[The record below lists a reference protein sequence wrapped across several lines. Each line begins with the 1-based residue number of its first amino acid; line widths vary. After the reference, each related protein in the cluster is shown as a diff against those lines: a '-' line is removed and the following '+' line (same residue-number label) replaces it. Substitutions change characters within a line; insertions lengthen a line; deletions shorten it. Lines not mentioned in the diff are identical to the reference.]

1 MPIAAA
7 ARKTR
12 YADAMSFYQRFIVP
26 PMIALSMKTREA
38 TRYREKVVPGAVGRV
53 LEIGIGSG
61 LNLPFYSDAVSAVV
75 GLEPSPELLAMARKR
90 ADKAPFATELVNSP
104 AEDMPFES
112 ASFDTVLT
120 TWTLCSIGEPLVA
133 LGEMRRVLKPAGR
146 LIFVEHGL
154 ARSRRVI
161 AWQNRLNP
169 LWRRFFG
176 GCNLNRE
183 IDVLIENAGFAI
195 ADLTT
200 EYMKGPKPL
209 TFTYAGYARPR

>member
-1 MPIAAA
+1 
-7 ARKTR
+7 
-12 YADAMSFYQRFIVP
+12 MSFYQRFVVP
-26 PMIALSMKTREA
+26 PMIALVMKTREA
-38 TRYREKVVPGAVGRV
+38 TRYRKKIVPGIEGRV

-61 LNLPFYSDAVSAVV
+61 LNLPFYSDAVSAMV
-75 GLEPSPELLAMARKR
+75 GIEPSPELLAMAQKR

-104 AEDMPFES
+104 AEDMPFAN

-133 LGEMRRVLKPAGR
+133 LAEMRRVLKPAGK
-146 LIFVEHGL
+146 LVFVEHGL
-154 ARSRRVI
+154 ARSPRVI

-183 IDVLIENAGFAI
+183 IDALIEDAGFAI
-195 ADLTT
+195 AELET

-209 TFTYAGYARPR
+209 TFTYAGFARPR

>member
-1 MPIAAA
+1 
-7 ARKTR
+7 
-12 YADAMSFYQRFIVP
+12 MSFYQRFIVP
-26 PMIALSMKTREA
+26 PMIALTMKIGEA
-38 TRYREKVVPGAVGRV
+38 TRYRKKIVPEVEGRV

-61 LNLPFYSDAVSAVV
+61 LNLPFYSDTVKSVV
-75 GLEPSPELLAMARKR
+75 GIDPSPELLAMARKR
-90 ADKAPFATELVNSP
+90 ADKTPFATELINCP

-133 LGEMRRVLKPAGR
+133 LAEMRRVLKPTGR
-146 LIFVEHGL
+146 LVFVEHGL

-169 LWRRFFG
+169 LWRRFSG

-183 IDVLIENAGFAI
+183 IDRLIGDAGFVI
-195 ADLTT
+195 VELET

-209 TFTYAGYARPR
+209 TFTYAGYARPN

>member
-1 MPIAAA
+1 
-7 ARKTR
+7 
-12 YADAMSFYQRFIVP
+12 MSFYQRFIVP
-26 PMIALSMKTREA
+26 PMIALTMKIGEA
-38 TRYREKVVPGAVGRV
+38 TRYRKKIVPEVEGRV

-61 LNLPFYSDAVSAVV
+61 LNLPFYSDTVKSVV
-75 GLEPSPELLAMARKR
+75 GIDPSPELLAMARKR
-90 ADKAPFATELVNSP
+90 ADKTPFATELINCP

-133 LGEMRRVLKPAGR
+133 LAEMRRVLKPTGR
-146 LIFVEHGL
+146 LVFVEHGL

-169 LWRRFFG
+169 LWRRFYG

-183 IDVLIENAGFAI
+183 IDRLIGDAGFVI
-195 ADLTT
+195 AELET

-209 TFTYAGYARPR
+209 TFTYAGYARPN

>member
-1 MPIAAA
+1 MG
-7 ARKTR
+7 
-12 YADAMSFYQRFIVP
+12 FYQRFIVP
-26 PMIALSMKTREA
+26 PMIALVMKAREA
-38 TRYREKVVPGAVGRV
+38 TRYRGKVVPGAEGRV

-61 LNLPFYSDAVSAVV
+61 LNLPFYRGAVSAVV
-75 GLEPSPELLAMARKR
+75 GLDPSPELLAMAARR
-90 ADKAPFATELVNSP
+90 ADKVSFVTELVNAP

-133 LGEMRRVLKPAGR
+133 LSEMRRVLKPAGR

-154 ARSRRVI
+154 ARSPAVV
-161 AWQNRLNP
+161 AWQNRINP
-169 LWRRFFG
+169 LWRRVSG

-183 IDVLIENAGFAI
+183 IDRLIEDGGFAI
-195 ADLTT
+195 AELET

-209 TFTYAGYARPR
+209 SFTYAGFARPK

>member
-1 MPIAAA
+1 M
-7 ARKTR
+7 
-12 YADAMSFYQRFIVP
+12 DFYQRFIVP

-38 TRYREKVVPGAVGRV
+38 TRYREKVVPGAAGRV

-61 LNLPFYSDAVSAVV
+61 LNLPFYSDAVNAVV
-75 GLEPSPELLAMARKR
+75 GLEPSAELLAMARKR

-133 LGEMRRVLKPAGR
+133 LAEMRRVLKPAGW
-146 LIFVEHGL
+146 LVFVEHGL

-169 LWRRFFG
+169 LWRRFSG

-183 IDVLIENAGFAI
+183 IDVLIGDAGFAI
-195 ADLTT
+195 GDLTT
-200 EYMKGPKPL
+200 EYLKGPKPL
-209 TFTYAGYARPR
+209 TFTYAGQARPR

>member
-1 MPIAAA
+1 
-7 ARKTR
+7 
-12 YADAMSFYQRFIVP
+12 MSFYQRFIVP

-133 LGEMRRVLKPAGR
+133 LAEMRRVLKPAGR
-146 LIFVEHGL
+146 LVFVEHGL

-169 LWRRFFG
+169 LWRRFSG

-183 IDVLIENAGFAI
+183 IDRLIGDAGFAI
-195 ADLTT
+195 AELET

-209 TFTYAGYARPR
+209 TFTYAGYARPN

>member
-1 MPIAAA
+1 MG
-7 ARKTR
+7 
-12 YADAMSFYQRFIVP
+12 FYQRFIVP
-26 PMIALSMKTREA
+26 PMIALVMKTREA
-38 TRYREKVVPGAVGRV
+38 TRYRRKVVPGVQGRV

-90 ADKAPFATELVNSP
+90 AGKAPFATELVNAP

-133 LGEMRRVLKPAGR
+133 LSEMRRVLKPVGR
-146 LIFVEHGL
+146 LVFVEHGL
-154 ARSRRVI
+154 ARSRGVI

-169 LWRRFFG
+169 LWRRFSG

-183 IDVLIENAGFAI
+183 IDRLIEDGGFAI
-195 ADLTT
+195 AELTT

-209 TFTYAGYARPR
+209 TFTYAGFARPK

>member
-1 MPIAAA
+1 MGFYSRFVLPTLIDLVMKDKEA
-7 ARKTR
+7 AR
-12 YADAMSFYQRFIVP
+12 
-26 PMIALSMKTREA
+26 
-38 TRYREKVVPGAVGRV
+38 YRARVVPGVEGRV

-61 LNLPFYSDAVSAVV
+61 HNLAFYSDAVSAVV
-75 GLEPSPELLAMARKR
+75 GLDPSRELLAMAAKR
-90 ADKAPFATELVNSP
+90 ADKAPFATELVNAP
-104 AEDMPFES
+104 AEDMPLES

-169 LWRRFFG
+169 LWRCFSG

-195 ADLTT
+195 GDLTT
-200 EYMKGPKPL
+200 EYLKGPKPL
-209 TFTYAGYARPR
+209 SFTYAGHARPR

>member
-1 MPIAAA
+1 
-7 ARKTR
+7 
-12 YADAMSFYQRFIVP
+12 MSFYQRFIVP
-26 PMIALSMKTREA
+26 PMIALVMKTREA
-38 TRYREKVVPGAVGRV
+38 TRYRKKIVPGVDGRV

-75 GLEPSPELLAMARKR
+75 GLEPSPELLAMAQKR
-90 ADKAPFATELVNSP
+90 ADKAPFATELVNAP

-120 TWTLCSIGEPLVA
+120 TWTLCTIGEPLVA

-146 LIFVEHGL
+146 LVFVEHGL
-154 ARSRRVI
+154 ARSPGVI

-169 LWRRFFG
+169 LWRRFSG

-183 IDVLIENAGFAI
+183 IDRLIADGGFAI
-195 ADLTT
+195 AELTT

-209 TFTYAGYARPR
+209 TFTYAGFARPK

>member
-1 MPIAAA
+1 
-7 ARKTR
+7 
-12 YADAMSFYQRFIVP
+12 MSFYQRFVVP
-26 PMIALSMKTREA
+26 PMIALVMKTPEA
-38 TRYREKVVPGAVGRV
+38 TRYRKKVVPEAEGRV

-61 LNLPFYSDAVSAVV
+61 LNLPFYSDTVSAVV

-133 LGEMRRVLKPAGR
+133 LAEMRRVLKPAGR
-146 LIFVEHGL
+146 LVFVEHGL

-169 LWRRFFG
+169 VWRRFFG

-183 IDVLIENAGFAI
+183 IDTLIEDAGFAI
-195 ADLTT
+195 AELET

-209 TFTYAGYARPR
+209 TFTYAGHARPR

>member
-1 MPIAAA
+1 MG
-7 ARKTR
+7 
-12 YADAMSFYQRFIVP
+12 FYQRFIVP
-26 PMIALSMKTREA
+26 PMIALTMKTREA
-38 TRYREKVVPGAVGRV
+38 TRYREKVVPEVEGRV

-61 LNLPFYSDAVSAVV
+61 LNLPFYSHTVKSVV
-75 GLEPSPELLAMARKR
+75 GIDPSPELLAMARKR
-90 ADKAPFATELVNSP
+90 ADKAPFATELVNGP
-104 AEDMPFES
+104 AADMPFES

-133 LGEMRRVLKPAGR
+133 LAEMRRVLKPAGR
-146 LIFVEHGL
+146 LVFVEHGL

-169 LWRRFFG
+169 VWRCFSG

-183 IDVLIENAGFAI
+183 IDRLIGDAGFAI
-195 ADLTT
+195 AELET

-209 TFTYAGYARPR
+209 TFTYAGYARPN

>member
-1 MPIAAA
+1 
-7 ARKTR
+7 
-12 YADAMSFYQRFIVP
+12 MSFYQRFIVP
-26 PMIALSMKTREA
+26 PMIALTMKTREA
-38 TRYREKVVPGAVGRV
+38 TRYREKVVPEVEGRV

-61 LNLPFYSDAVSAVV
+61 LNLPFYSDTVKSVV
-75 GLEPSPELLAMARKR
+75 GIDPSPELLAMARKR
-90 ADKAPFATELVNSP
+90 ADKAPFATELVNAP

-133 LGEMRRVLKPAGR
+133 LAEMRRVLKPAGR
-146 LIFVEHGL
+146 LVFVEHGR
-154 ARSRRVI
+154 ARSPSVI

-169 LWRRFFG
+169 LWRRVFG

-183 IDVLIENAGFAI
+183 IDALIEDRGFAI
-195 ADLTT
+195 AELET

-209 TFTYAGYARPR
+209 TFTYAGYARPN